1 MRTDPSGTRPSNGQA
16 APAWSPE
23 ADVLGARRAAG
34 DPLGESD
41 AVESGIQRLREEA
54 ARLARSEAE
63 AGTPLPDTGGVLP
76 GEMEIRERCRAAWQ
90 RWRSS
95 ARRQRDDEAARIE
108 EQVVGSLGKAGLA
121 IDRFERLA
129 NDLTRLRVR
138 LTSRRQEVVSELA
151 REKTTRTRGIPT
163 NVYLLAIGFLGV
175 VEFFANA
182 PVFTSLLPRDPLT
195 ERQIRLVSE
204 GAMGWTSGVGR
215 VLSHIVLRPDAA
227 LLAAGVVTFLCVLA
241 HFFGHSLRELVM
253 HSDRRV
259 RRDTVSGRSPM
270 ENVVPLIITGIGLA
284 LVLGVLY
291 ESRVMLG
298 NVGQERFEADIAQ
311 VEELRRQA
319 GWARVDG
326 NLLEANGLEN
336 RADDLEV
343 AATDLEEYATS
354 MARMS
359 FPILLLNLTLVL
371 CAIAAAYFHRRDA
384 RKEQFNEDPYEE
396 DRKVLLEGGEKVASE
411 VTETLAGLIRDLRR
425 LRGLAAGEGD
435 PDWPSAKSRLDGVVV
450 HYRTEAARARGVDP
464 RTVEAFRTPYR
475 LELPMDEMATAG
487 GLREPHEYERERS
500 ILASRFELVRKRFSE
515 EATAS

>member
-1 MRTDPSGTRPSNGQA
+1 MRTDPPGPRPTNGQGA
-16 APAWSPE
+16 TGWSPE
-23 ADVLGARRAAG
+23 ADELAARRALG

-41 AVESGIQRLREEA
+41 PVEAGIQRLRDEA
-54 ARLARSEAE
+54 ARMARAEAE
-63 AGTPLPDTGGVLP
+63 AGVPLPEAGGLLP
-76 GEMEIRERCRAAWQ
+76 GEAEIRERCRAAWQ
-90 RWRSS
+90 RWRSA
-95 ARRQRDDEAARIE
+95 ARRRRDDESARIE

-138 LTSRRQEVVSELA
+138 VTTRRHEVVSELA

-163 NVYLLAIGFLGV
+163 KVYLLAIAFLGV

-204 GAMGWTSGVGR
+204 GAMGWTSGAGR

-253 HSDRRV
+253 HTDRRV

-270 ENVVPLIITGIGLA
+270 ENVVPMIITGIGLA

-298 NVGQERFEADIAQ
+298 NVGQERFEQDVAQ

-336 RADDLEV
+336 RADDLEE
-343 AATDLEEYATS
+343 AATDLQEYASS

-371 CAIAAAYFHRRDA
+371 CAIAAAYFHRRDS

-396 DRKVLLEGGEKVASE
+396 DRKVLVESAENVAAE
-411 VTETLAGLIRDLRR
+411 VSETLSGLIRDLRR
-425 LRGLAAGEGD
+425 LRGLAAGEGE
-435 PDWPSAKSRLDGVVV
+435 PDWSSAKARLDGVVV
-450 HYRTEAARARGVDP
+450 HYRTESARARGVDP
-464 RTVEAFRTPYR
+464 RGVEAFRAPYR
-475 LELPMDEMATAG
+475 LELSMEDLAAAG
-487 GLREPHEYERERS
+487 GLREPHEYEKERS
-500 ILASRFELVRKRFSE
+500 ILASRFEGVRRRFTE

>member
-1 MRTDPSGTRPSNGQA
+1 MRTDSPGSTPVNGHA
-16 APAWSPE
+16 APAWIPGDS
-23 ADVLGARRAAG
+23 LGTRPPAG

-41 AVESGIQRLREEA
+41 PVEVGIQRLREEA
-54 ARLARSEAE
+54 ARVARTEAE
-63 AGTPLPDTGGVLP
+63 AGIPVPGAGTLLP
-76 GEMEIRERCRAAWQ
+76 GEVEIRERCRAAWQ

-95 ARRQRDDEAARIE
+95 ARRHREEESARIE
-108 EQVVGSLGKAGLA
+108 EAVVGSLGKAGLA

-138 LTSRRQEVVSELA
+138 VTTRRHEVVSELA
-151 REKTTRTRGIPT
+151 REKTARTRGIPT
-163 NVYLLAIGFLGV
+163 NVYLLAIAFLGV

-204 GAMGWTSGVGR
+204 GAMGWTSGAGR

-253 HSDRRV
+253 QSDRRV

-270 ENVVPLIITGIGLA
+270 ENAVPLIITGIGLA

-298 NVGQERFEADIAQ
+298 NVGRERFEQDVAQ

-326 NLLEANGLEN
+326 DLLVANDLTN
-336 RADDLEV
+336 RADDLET
-343 AATDLEEYATS
+343 AATDLQEYASS
-354 MARMS
+354 MSRMS

-371 CAIAAAYFHRRDA
+371 CAIAAAYFHRRDS

-396 DRKVLLEGGEKVASE
+396 DRKVLVEGAEKVATE
-411 VTETLAGLIRDLRR
+411 VSETLSGLIRDLRR

-435 PDWPSAKSRLDGVVV
+435 PDWPSAKARLDGVVV
-450 HYRTEAARARGVDP
+450 HYRAESARARGVDP
-464 RTVEAFRTPYR
+464 RTVEAFKAPYR
-475 LELPMDEMATAG
+475 LDLPLEDTVELG
-487 GLREPHEYERERS
+487 GLRDPGEYEKERS
-500 ILASRFELVRKRFSE
+500 ILSSRFEGVRRRFTE
-515 EATAS
+515 EATAA